1 MKTPP
6 LARVRGYVRVRVR
19 GEKIET
25 FINAAAS
32 KQLRVWDVKVTAPRV
47 MEFHVLVSDYFR
59 LRPLLKQTG
68 CRVHVEERFGV
79 PFAMKQVRRRKFFV
93 LGALLFLF
101 GLYMLSSLVWTID
114 VKGNVRIPT
123 EAVLSAARQQG
134 IYPFQWT
141 FRLRD
146 PDIMSKGMTT
156 QLKGASWIGIHR
168 EGTKVSIE
176 VVESITP
183 DAKQL
188 VNPRHLV
195 AKTDAVVTHIIAD
208 QGRPV
213 VKKNMRVKKGNVL
226 ISGSLGTPDAPLTVA
241 AKGDVRGLV
250 WHEYHIVS
258 PLVSKQ
264 KVFTGEQK
272 EITYFVAGDRRLKVS
287 GYGDIPFAQY
297 ETLQDE
303 SRIKWRELSFPIGWL
318 KEIVMEVHYV
328 SEERSAEEAYKAG
341 LTQARADVIA
351 KNGPEARIQTEKILH
366 QKADNGKVNL
376 KVLFEVEQSIA
387 EELPLVRQFESRSES
402 NSE

>member
-1 MKTPP
+1 MKAPS
-6 LARVRGYVRVRVR
+6 LARVRGYVRVRAR
-19 GEKIET
+19 GKNIET

-32 KQLRVWDVKVTAPRV
+32 KQLRVWDVKVTTPGV
-47 MEFHVLVSDYFR
+47 MEFHVLIADFFR

-68 CRVHVEERFGV
+68 CRVHVKERFGI
-79 PFAMKQVRRRKFFV
+79 PFAMKRIRRRKFFV
-93 LGALLFLF
+93 LGAFLFLF

-114 VKGNVRIPT
+114 VKGNERIPT
-123 EAVLSAARQQG
+123 EDVLSAARQQG

-146 PDIMSKGMTT
+146 PDMMSKGMTS
-156 QLKGASWIGIHR
+156 QLKGVSWIGVHR

-183 DAKQL
+183 DPRQL

-195 AKTDAVVTHIIAD
+195 AKTDAVITHIIAD

-213 VKKNMRVKKGNVL
+213 VKQNMRVKKGAVL

-241 AKGDVRGLV
+241 ARGDVRGLV

-264 KVFTGEQK
+264 KVYTGEQK
-272 EITYFVAGDRRLKVS
+272 EITYFVAGDRRLKVA
-287 GYGDIPFAQY
+287 GYGDIPYAHF
-297 ETLQDE
+297 ETIQDV
-303 SRIKWRELSFPIGWL
+303 SRMKWRELTFPIGWL
-318 KEIVMEVHYV
+318 KETVMEVQYV
-328 SEERSAEEAYKAG
+328 SEERSAEEAYEAG
-341 LTQARADVIA
+341 LMQARADVIA

-366 QKADNGKVNL
+366 RKADNGKVDL

-387 EELPLVRQFESRSES
+387 EELPLVLQFEPRSES